1 MTIERKYYVTTGTRT
16 MRGGWRVNEGK
27 VIYATDYSQAYRIAT
42 RSCYRSEQVITLEEI
57 PHHG

>member
-1 MTIERKYYVTTGTRT
+1 
-16 MRGGWRVNEGK
+16 MRGGWRVNEGR
-27 VIYATDYSQAYRIAT
+27 VIYAADYSQAYRIAT